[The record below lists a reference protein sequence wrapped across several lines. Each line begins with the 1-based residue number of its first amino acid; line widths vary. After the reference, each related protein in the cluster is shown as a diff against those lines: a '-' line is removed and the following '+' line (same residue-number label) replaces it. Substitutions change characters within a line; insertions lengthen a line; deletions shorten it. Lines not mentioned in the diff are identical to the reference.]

1 MHVDMDAFFASIEQL
16 DHPEYKGH
24 PVIVGGLSSRGVVAT
39 CSYEARKFG
48 VHSAM
53 PISRAKKLCPD
64 GIYVYPRMDRYKE
77 VSHQIFSIMKE
88 FTPHIEPLSIDEA
101 FLEVSGMSTMYSG
114 PKALGRAIKDRV
126 FEETG
131 LIISAGL
138 APNKFLAK
146 LASDLDKP
154 DGLVVIPY
162 GREKEILAPLPIK
175 RIWGVG
181 PRTEKILK
189 TGGFHLMCHIQALPD
204 ESSLIPLVGNQARR
218 IWELANG
225 IDDRPVETN
234 RKIQSIGAEE
244 TYEEDLTD
252 GSAIELEF
260 RYFANRLSKRLRKRN
275 LLGHTVSIK
284 VRYDDFTTVSRQKRL
299 DTPSDHEHVF
309 FETALLLWNK
319 LMQDKTSKKTK
330 GIKKDI
336 EVLGATT
343 KVKSTN
349 LKSTNSNYS
358 SSNYGGSSEI
368 AFMDPP
374 GPIRLLGLT
383 VSGLDEEVPMQDSL
397 FESPKYETE
406 NKLAGVLDSLESK
419 FGETAVMSGA
429 LWQRFHG
436 DNGTRRKRSELKAAV
451 DAQSTND
458 DVESTKM
465 DKGLDLYKNGDVGD
479 INEDI

>member
-77 VSHQIFSIMKE
+77 VSNQIFSIMKE
-88 FTPHIEPLSIDEA
+88 FTPYIEPLSIDEA

-126 FEETG
+126 FEKTG

-154 DGLVVIPY
+154 DGLVVI
-162 GREKEILAPLPIK
+162 
-175 RIWGVG
+175 
-181 PRTEKILK
+181 
-189 TGGFHLMCHIQALPD
+189 
-204 ESSLIPLVGNQARR
+204 
-218 IWELANG
+218 WELANG
-225 IDDRPVETN
+225 IDDRPVETE
-234 RKIQSIGAEE
+234 RKIQSIGVEE
-244 TYEEDLTD
+244 TYEEDLTE
-252 GSAIELEF
+252 GRAIELEF
-260 RYFANRLSKRLRKRN
+260 RYFANRLSKRLRRRS
-275 LLGHTVSIK
+275 LHGHTVSIK

-299 DTPSDHEHVF
+299 DTPSDQEHVF
-309 FETALLLWNK
+309 FETALILWNK
-319 LMQDKTSKKTK
+319 LMQDKTSKRPKES
-330 GIKKDI
+330 KKDT
-336 EVLGATT
+336 EPLGATT
-343 KVKSTN
+343 KAKSTN
-349 LKSTNSNYS
+349 FKCS
-358 SSNYGGSSEI
+358 SFKGI
-368 AFMDPP
+368 TCMDPP

-397 FESPKYETE
+397 FDSPQDETE
-406 NKLAGVLDSLESK
+406 DKLASVLDSLESK

-436 DNGTRRKRSELKAAV
+436 DNGIRRKRSELKAAV
-451 DAQSTND
+451 DAQTAQD
-458 DVESTKM
+458 DGASTKV
-465 DKGLDLYKNGDVGD
+465 DVGSTKEANRSIIAD
-479 INEDI
+479 TQPSIEEPKKIVKKDL